1 MGVSKTYIDQ
11 GFSATDIFRILGLN
25 PSTYYH
31 RMANGSLQRAYGGGR
46 PVPGY
51 SFNTDGEKVFDGQ
64 IEEYIMELIE
74 GEAFG
79 YGYYKVHIMLERR
92 HNLIINPKKVY
103 RLCSKLGVLKPQR
116 QRRIKYPRRIARN
129 REITGSNQLWEV
141 DIKYGY
147 IIGEDRFF
155 YILSYLDVFDRG
167 IIDYHIGLN
176 CTGHDAIFTLKNAL
190 NRRDIDAKE
199 SGLVIR
205 SDNGPQFI
213 SHIFEETCNSLGLEH
228 ERIPVKTPNKNAHIE
243 AFHRILEDDCLAI
256 NEFETYGEAFIGVID
271 FMDFYCNTRIHS
283 SIGYISP
290 TEYYRG
296 VLAGSIMPLIVKV

>member
-1 MGVSKTYIDQ
+1 
-11 GFSATDIFRILGLN
+11 
-25 PSTYYH
+25 
-31 RMANGSLQRAYGGGR
+31 MARGDLERSYGGGR
-46 PVPGY
+46 PIPGY
-51 SFNTDGEKVFDGQ
+51 SFNTMGLKVFDGQ
-64 IEEYIMELIE
+64 IEEYIMELID

-79 YGYYKVHIMLERR
+79 YGYYKIHIMLERR

-103 RLCSKLGVLKPQR
+103 RLCSKLDILKPQR
-116 QRRIKYPRRIARN
+116 QRKIKYPRRIARN
-129 REITGSNQLWEV
+129 REITASNQLWEV

-155 YILSYLDVFDRG
+155 YILSYLDVFDRD

-176 CTGHDAIFTLKNAL
+176 CTGRDAIFTLKTAL
-190 NRRDIDAKE
+190 QRRNIDPKG
-199 SGLVIR
+199 SNLVVR

-213 SHIFEETCNSLGLEH
+213 SKIFEEGCIEFGLEH

-256 NEFETYGEAFIGVID
+256 NEFETYGEAFMGVVD

-283 SIGYISP
+283 AIKYLSP
-290 TEYYRG
+290 VEYY
-296 VLAGSIMPLIVKV
+296 LAVINGSIEPLTVRV